1 MEGRLEV
8 SPEGLNQA
16 SGRAL
21 FSGFIDLVA
30 EQKGDASSY
39 GGSAYML
46 SLGRLARLDD
56 IRDAPEYVV
65 VVDTSTSDDEK
76 ARTRSFASID

>member
-1 MEGRLEV
+1 
-8 SPEGLNQA
+8 
-16 SGRAL
+16 
-21 FSGFIDLVA
+21 
-30 EQKGDASSY
+30 
-39 GGSAYML
+39 ML